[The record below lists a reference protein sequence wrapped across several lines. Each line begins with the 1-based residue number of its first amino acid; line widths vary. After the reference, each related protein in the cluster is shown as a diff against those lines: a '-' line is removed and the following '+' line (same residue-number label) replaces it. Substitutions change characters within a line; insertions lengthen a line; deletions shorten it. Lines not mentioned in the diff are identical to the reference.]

1 MPDKSLIVTLSVNV
15 APPSFNKT
23 PSIVT
28 PDASVFSLIVSMLKV
43 PSNLTLPVSPNISM
57 VWTELPFFNSIFLK
71 LPSLDAE
78 IKLVPPT
85 A

>member
-1 MPDKSLIVTLSVNV
+1 MVTLPVNV
-15 APPSFNKT
+15 APPSFTKT

-57 VWTELPFFNSIFLK
+57 VWTEPFFNSISLK
-71 LPSLDAE
+71 LPCLVAE
-78 IKLVPPT
+78 IKLVEPT